1 MIDLQIICLEYVF
14 FNCSIGSETRSNNLL
29 VLLLKNHLIFLAC
42 LIQRSKYRDIFKYKV
57 WRLCRFCYD
66 FKLTLPIYLTDFY
79 VYVFLHVL
87 MYSMLLFIQFLYI
100 FTDKELQNRA
110 QMNGKHR
117 KEIEN

>member
-1 MIDLQIICLEYVF
+1 MLDLQIICLEYVF

-66 FKLTLPIYLTDFY
+66 FKLTLPILNRFLCLRVLTCTDVFY
-79 VYVFLHVL
+79 ALI
-87 MYSMLLFIQFLYI
+87 YSILIYFY
-100 FTDKELQNRA
+100 R
-110 QMNGKHR
+110 
-117 KEIEN
+117 